1 MRRIDF
7 SAIDWQRPWLSHL
20 RELGHQLAVS
30 PDWIATATELARER
44 GLNNAA
50 GLPVVFVP
58 QDALP
63 NSIGYEAHISA
74 TGQVPTRDNLHDFFN
89 ALIWLHFPLT
99 KRTLNQLQA
108 QEIHRQPQKNLR
120 GRQRDAAT
128 LFDEN
133 AALFISKDPAKI
145 AFLKCREWRALLF
158 SDARNF
164 HSECTVILF
173 GHALLEKLIH
183 PYKAI
188 TAHVWS
194 MPSETFITDYRA
206 GFSLAEVDDTLASS
220 IASGFTSHDFS
231 HLPVL
236 GVPGWWEG
244 QNEAFYADA
253 AVFRTPNNRDSA
265 AAHQAHKKTRPSAGE
280 ET

>member
-1 MRRIDF
+1 MNF

-20 RELGHQLAVS
+20 YEVGHQLAVS
-30 PDWIATATELARER
+30 TDWIAAATELACQR
-44 GLNNAA
+44 GLKNAA
-50 GLPVVFVP
+50 GLPVTFVP
-58 QDALP
+58 QCDLP
-63 NSIGYEAHISA
+63 NLSGYEAHISA

-89 ALIWLHFPLT
+89 ALIWLHFPVT
-99 KRTLNQLQA
+99 KRILNQLQA
-108 QEIHRQPQKNLR
+108 QEIHRQPQKHLR

-145 AFLKCREWRALLF
+145 VLLKCREWQTLLF
-158 SDARNF
+158 SNASSF
-164 HSECTVILF
+164 HSECKVIVF

-188 TAHVWS
+188 TAHVWPMS
-194 MPSETFITDYRA
+194 SQSVATDHC
-206 GFSLAEVDDTLASS
+206 GEFVLSVVDDMLASS
-220 IASGFTSHDFS
+220 IASGFASHDFC

-244 QNEAFYADA
+244 QDEAFYTDA
-253 AVFRTPNNRDSA
+253 AVFRSLSA
-265 AAHQAHKKTRPSAGE
+265 
-280 ET
+280 